1 MVANSVSLS
10 RRAREIV
17 AAARELLEEEGP
29 DALSMRR
36 VAGRLGIRA
45 PSIYKHLP
53 GKHALENALISAA
66 FEEQAEVFERALDEP
81 DPLAAIVA
89 AFRSFVR
96 EHPHLYRL
104 MTDRPLDRDR
114 LAPGVEARAAAPV
127 IHATGDDPDAARAL
141 WAFAHGMTI
150 LELNGRF
157 PPDADL
163 DAAWARGLDAFRP
176 RRRRPRQGTASS
188 IRSQ

>member
-1 MVANSVSLS
+1 MVANGVSLS
-10 RRAREIV
+10 RRAGEIV

-36 VAGRLGIRA
+36 VADRLGIRA

-53 GKHALENALISAA
+53 DKQALENALISAA
-66 FEEQAEVFERALDEP
+66 FEEQAEVFERALEEP
-81 DPLAAIVA
+81 DPLGAIVA
-89 AFRSFVR
+89 AFRRFVR

-104 MTDRPLDRDR
+104 TTERPLDRER
-114 LAPGVEARAAAPV
+114 LAPGVEARAAAPL
-127 IHATGDDPDAARAL
+127 IRATGDDPDAARAV

-176 RRRRPRQGTASS
+176 RRRGRPQGTASS